1 MSRAKPQSTQARA
14 PATAATAT
22 AGTEPAADPQG
33 GASIEGLFSYH
44 LQILAN
50 VSTRIALLSIR
61 PEFGLNIMQWRA
73 LANLHRLGESTL
85 QALARSAGV
94 LTSQMSRTISQL
106 VARGLVEKTA
116 NPDDARSRSLVLTPE
131 GRALVAEV
139 LALRRA
145 TNERM
150 LGELSAAERREL
162 VALIRRVER
171 TSRQVYAEM
180 RSEAGGEIVFDT

>member
-1 MSRAKPQSTQARA
+1 M
-14 PATAATAT
+14 
-22 AGTEPAADPQG
+22 AGVEPAAESQG
-33 GASIEGLFSYH
+33 DASIEGLFSYH

-50 VSTRIALLSIR
+50 ISTRIALLSIR

-106 VARGLVEKTA
+106 VERGLVEKTA
-116 NPDDARSRSLVLTPE
+116 NPDDARSRSLVLTAE

-145 TNERM
+145 TNERL

>member
-1 MSRAKPQSTQARA
+1 MTRAVSPRIRS
-14 PATAATAT
+14 
-22 AGTEPAADPQG
+22 
-33 GASIEGLFSYH
+33 
-44 LQILAN
+44 AN
-50 VSTRIALLSIR
+50 VMTTPQLMGSRQTVTWRLTQTTICL
-61 PEFGLNIMQWRA
+61 PPRA
-73 LANLHRLGESTL
+73 LTTL
-85 QALARSAGV
+85 MWTNA
-94 LTSQMSRTISQL
+94 QMSRTISQL
-106 VARGLVEKTA
+106 VERGLVEKTA
-116 NPDDARSRSLVLTPE
+116 NPDDARSRSLVLTAE